1 MPKTTK
7 IGPKGGNNCCK
18 CCGKCSDDSDID
30 IGGCPAHCCP
40 CPPTG
45 NVCVQFA
52 DPAGHG
58 LCPNLMATCFT
69 MGPAVVTGVTPYE
82 YTSTYTD
89 FCPAAAGGEDGYGPE
104 KYVGG
109 VTCYNPDVYTGC
121 LSCGDPNEYFRKSI
135 SNWEFEKWSYEGAIC
150 QTGSCDGEIVKIS
163 LCCCDTPGAAN
174 QAPGFYDDCHACRYQ
189 LTWNWQ
195 QQPGTSEYCTCP
207 PLGFF
212 EQHFIPPEDGVP
224 GGGSEVITWNMQSG
238 VCGSGVPE
246 ALGGNEGWALTFNL
260 TDVLWNCD
268 CCSGGGETPTPITVL
283 AIVTPE
289 PPGGCC

>member
-1 MPKTTK
+1 MVKTTK

-18 CCGKCSDDSDID
+18 CCGKCTSSLEND

-69 MGPAVVTGVTPYE
+69 MGPAVVTGVNPYQ
-82 YTSTYTD
+82 YTSTYSD
-89 FCPAAAGGEDGYGPE
+89 FCPGAGGYGPE
-104 KYVGG
+104 REIGG
-109 VTCYNPDVYTGC
+109 ETCYHPDVYTGC
-121 LSCGDPNEYFRKSI
+121 PDHPSCPDPNEDFRLSL
-135 SNWEFEKWSYEGAIC
+135 STWEFEKWSYEGVIC
-150 QTGSCDGEIVKIS
+150 QTDSCDGERVKIS
-163 LCCCDTPGAAN
+163 LCCCDTPAAAK
-174 QAPGFYDDCHACRYQ
+174 QAPSFHDDCHACRYQ
-189 LTWNWQ
+189 FTWDWQ
-195 QQPGTSEYCTCP
+195 TQPGTYEYCTCP

-212 EQHFIPPEDGVP
+212 EQHFIPPEDGTP
-224 GGGSEVITWNMQSG
+224 ASENIGTWFMQSG

-246 ALGGNEGWALTFNL
+246 AFGGNEGWSVTFNL

-268 CCSGGGETPTPITVL
+268 CCAGGGDPDTSTPITVL